1 MKDDVRNKM
10 LPSYSDFKKM
20 VFNCQTTQRYIPEKC
35 NFNSHYRENL
45 ILQYSDMIYIFLG
58 QKHPQGAPAMRRP
71 ATALAVPDAS
81 MNNPHEQLRRHR
93 PFSGTKG
100 LAFIQN
106 KILKIYSAESSEQN
120 SSVRIFDTSPNIK
133 QIEPQ

>member
-1 MKDDVRNKM
+1 MK
-10 LPSYSDFKKM
+10 
-20 VFNCQTTQRYIPEKC
+20 
-35 NFNSHYRENL
+35 
-45 ILQYSDMIYIFLG
+45 
-58 QKHPQGAPAMRRP
+58 RP

-81 MNNPHEQLRRHR
+81 IKNPHGQLRRLR
-93 PFSGTKG
+93 PLSAAGAKG

-120 SSVRIFDTSPNIK
+120 SSVRIFDTSPNMK